1 MDIVI
6 AAEKPTIAGLL
17 SQHLHLPVNPGDIRV
32 KANPEET
39 GSFFIN
45 WRLNRYV
52 LSPDGH
58 LALRAIR
65 QC

>member
-17 SQHLHLPVNPGDIRV
+17 SEHLACPVDPRDLRVRENPQ
-32 KANPEET
+32 ET
-39 GSFFIN
+39 GSFLIN

-52 LSPDGH
+52 LSPNGH

-65 QC
+65 Q